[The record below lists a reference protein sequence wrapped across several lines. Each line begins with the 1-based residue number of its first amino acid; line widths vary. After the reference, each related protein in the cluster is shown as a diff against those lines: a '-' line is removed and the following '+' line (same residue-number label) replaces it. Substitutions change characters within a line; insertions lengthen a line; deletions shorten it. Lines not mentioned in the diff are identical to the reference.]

1 MYKTFKEYQYQLTCT
16 DPEKY
21 DWDAPIVEGSE
32 EWLDAIEGENIQ
44 EVQKG
49 SISAFGLAFS
59 ALTLTLPIYLR
70 YKVMRKHIEKAKA
83 GCTGKGVK
91 GNLNPMEILKRNKCL
106 YDFRKKGYEA
116 KIKMLTKVM
125 AKEKGNPDKV
135 KKINKEIAQAKDQIS
150 DLRVNF

>member
-1 MYKTFKEYQYQLTCT
+1 MQTFKEYQYQLTCT

-59 ALTLTLPIYLR
+59 AILLEKKNFGLERSAEIKKSRWKKLCYFQYVFMNISQRSELVLIRSIPGIFQNPASLKNILVRFPTKTFFE
-70 YKVMRKHIEKAKA
+70 KVQK
-83 GCTGKGVK
+83 
-91 GNLNPMEILKRNKCL
+91 
-106 YDFRKKGYEA
+106 
-116 KIKMLTKVM
+116 
-125 AKEKGNPDKV
+125 
-135 KKINKEIAQAKDQIS
+135 
-150 DLRVNF
+150 